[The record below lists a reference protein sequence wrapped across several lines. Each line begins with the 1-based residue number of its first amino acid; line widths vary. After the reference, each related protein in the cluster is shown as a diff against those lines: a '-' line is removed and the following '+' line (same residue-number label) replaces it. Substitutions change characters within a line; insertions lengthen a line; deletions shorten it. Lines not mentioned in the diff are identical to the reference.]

1 MNLAHCRGQAAI
13 RFRSPLCR
21 WGAALLVSAFLC
33 SGMRAQY
40 TIATD
45 EPTTTQAI
53 KEQASQAKP
62 VRVTLDDIREG
73 KVVILGQFGEPIGD
87 LVRIRGTWEQ
97 VPDFVKNPLRLRFRV
112 FSVNGRKL
120 MSPVIIFSF
129 DIQRLPDILPGVE
142 KPSGT
147 FTNGST
153 WELYGVEEGF
163 YRSLPGSVYHLKSVP
178 APVPSPL
185 PGLLNGFVTRF
196 LYATATKIPDDER

>member
-1 MNLAHCRGQAAI
+1 MNLAHRRGQAAI
-13 RFRSPLCR
+13 TIRSPLCR
-21 WGAALLVSAFLC
+21 LGAALLVSTFIC
-33 SGMRAQY
+33 SRMQAQY
-40 TIATD
+40 SIATD
-45 EPTTTQAI
+45 HPTTTQAT
-53 KEQASQAKP
+53 KQEASQAKP
-62 VRVTLDDIREG
+62 MRVTLDDIREG

-97 VPDFVKNPLRLRFRV
+97 IPDFVKNPLRLRFRV

-163 YRSLPGSVYHLKSVP
+163 YRSLPGSVYHLKSLP
-178 APVPSPL
+178 APVPSSI

-196 LYATATKIPDDER
+196 LYATATKVTDDKP